1 MLLGSVALLLLAGFS
16 PASTAYAQAAQPVSV
31 NLQAQQLG
39 TALTTFADQAGL
51 RLLLPT
57 GVVAGHTS
65 PALSGTM
72 TREEALS
79 RILAGTGLSWH
90 FTSADTVTITSGP
103 PESSSP
109 AADGSAT
116 VLGTITV
123 SGANGNPVD
132 APYQTPGST
141 AYISEEKIQQLRG
154 VAPGDIFKGTP
165 GVVASGKNNGAKL
178 DVNIRGMQGQSRV
191 KVTIDG
197 TQQSTTTWRGYQGVD
212 ERVYIDPDLIG
223 GVGIEKGPSGGAQGA
238 GTTGGVVSIR
248 TLNASDIVEE
258 GKTYGV
264 RLRASTSDNAA
275 SPQPAPA
282 YDQRTDSPSFF
293 DFANGSGS
301 IAAAMQSENVDLIG
315 AFSRR
320 KTGNYFAGSKGG
332 THYTYDGRSFPLSF
346 TKPGEEVFNTSEDT
360 ASALAKA
367 TFRMGDDHTLELG
380 YVRFQS
386 KFGESMGS
394 LLFQQDDGYRQVQL
408 SDITTDTY
416 TARYRWNPGSN
427 LFDLRANV
435 WMADVS
441 GTTRAV
447 GAFPNLIDWGIYPA
461 DEPRYSEVRTWG
473 SDITN
478 TSRFDTGI
486 GALSLDYGATYT
498 LEDMDGDVYCSRVM
512 TTTPCVWMTPSV
524 GVREVGG
531 VFSTAKLEVNDWLML
546 DGGLRY
552 DMWRLHD
559 RSATAIIGEDKRD
572 GGGVG
577 SSVGV
582 TVTPFDGIQL
592 FGRYSQGIRPPTMR
606 ETMVSDANAMPNF
619 NLNAERTKSWEAGVN
634 VLRDGVLTDTDKLR
648 LKLAYF
654 HNDHKDYISRVNA
667 DPVPGMPVFT
677 FDNLDRA
684 SFSGIELS
692 GSYDTGVFFMDA
704 ALTYYTDVE
713 FCRYGLCNDSTIEQD
728 YAVAHVPADVSLS
741 LTAGMR
747 LFDEKLT
754 VGGRVIHN
762 GKRLLGVPSSGD
774 RQRTPMWLPYTT
786 VDAFA
791 SYKLNDNFI
800 VDVQAQNL
808 FDRYYVDAMDG
819 WNPAPGRIIR
829 ASMTMKF

>member
-1 MLLGSVALLLLAGFS
+1 MLGSAALLLASLS
-16 PASTAYAQAAQPVSV
+16 PVPTAYAQSSQPVTV
-31 NLQAQQLG
+31 NIRAQQLG
-39 TALTTFADQAGL
+39 TALTSFADQAGL
-51 RLLLPT
+51 RLLLPS
-57 GVVAGHTS
+57 GVVAGRTS

-79 RILAGTGLSWH
+79 RMLAGSGLSWQ
-90 FTSADTVTITSGP
+90 FTSADTVTITGGASGQP
-103 PESSSP
+103 LPV
-109 AADGSAT
+109 AGDGAV

-123 SGANGNPVD
+123 SGARGNPAD
-132 APYQTPGST
+132 APYETPGSN
-141 AYISEEKIQQLRG
+141 AYISEDQIQRLRG
-154 VAPGDIFKGTP
+154 TAPGDIFKGTP

-238 GTTGGVVSIR
+238 GATGGVVSIR
-248 TLNASDIVEE
+248 TLNAGDIVEE
-258 GKTYGV
+258 GKTFGV

-275 SPQPAPA
+275 NPQPAPA
-282 YDQRTDSPSFF
+282 YDQRTGGPSFF

-301 IAAAMQSENVDLIG
+301 IAVAMQHDNIDLIG

-332 THYTYDGRSFPLSF
+332 THYRYQNGSYPLSF

-360 ASALAKA
+360 ASGLAKA

-386 KFGESMGS
+386 RFGESMGS
-394 LLFQQDDGYRQVQL
+394 LLFQQDDGFRQVQL
-408 SDITTDTY
+408 SDIETSTY
-416 TARYRWNPGSN
+416 TARYRWTPDNN
-427 LFDLRANV
+427 LFDLRANI
-435 WMADVS
+435 WLADVS

-461 DEPRYSEVRTWG
+461 DEPRYSETRTWG
-473 SDITN
+473 ADVTN
-478 TSRFDTGI
+478 TSRFDTGF
-486 GALSLDYGATYT
+486 GTLSFDYGATYT

-512 TTTPCVWMTPSV
+512 TSTPCVWMTPSV
-524 GVREVGG
+524 GQRAVGG
-531 VFSTAKLEVNDWLML
+531 VFSTAKWEVNDWLTL

-559 RSATAIIGEDKRD
+559 RNELAVAGEDRRE
-572 GGGVG
+572 GGGL
-577 SSVGV
+577 SPSVGV
-582 TVTPFDGIQL
+582 TVTPFDGVQL

-606 ETMVSDANAMPNF
+606 ETMVSDANATPNF
-619 NLNAERTKSWEAGVN
+619 NLKAETTKSWEVGAN
-634 VLRDGVLTDTDKLR
+634 VLRDGILTDTDKLR
-648 LKLAYF
+648 LKLSYF
-654 HNDHKDYISRVNA
+654 HSDHTDYISRVSA
-667 DPVPGMPVFT
+667 QPVPGMPMFT

-692 GSYDTGVFFMDA
+692 GSYDAGMVFMDA
-704 ALTYYTDVE
+704 ALTYYTDVQ
-713 FCRYGLCNDSTIEQD
+713 FCRHGLCNDSTIEQD
-728 YAVAHVPADVSLS
+728 YAVAHVPADISAS
-741 LTAGMR
+741 LTAGVR
-747 LFDEKLT
+747 LFEEKLT
-754 VGGRVIHN
+754 VGGRVTHN
-762 GKRLLGVPSSGD
+762 GKRLLGVPNSTD

-791 SYKLNDNFI
+791 SYKVSDTFT

-808 FDRYYVDAMDG
+808 FDHYYVDAMDG
-819 WNPAPGRIIR
+819 WNPAPGRTVR
-829 ASMTMKF
+829 ASITLKF

>member
-1 MLLGSVALLLLAGFS
+1 MRIRAFSAIRTSTRRSSVRTMLLGSVALLLLAGFS

-90 FTSADTVTITSGP
+90 FTSADTVTITSGA

-394 LLFQQDDGYRQVQL
+394 LLFQQDDGYRQVHL

-416 TARYRWNPGSN
+416 TARYRWNPESN

-447 GAFPNLIDWGIYPA
+447 GAFPNLIDWVFT
-461 DEPRYSEVRTWG
+461 PR
-473 SDITN
+473 
-478 TSRFDTGI
+478 TSRVIPRCGP
-486 GALSLDYGATYT
+486 GAAT
-498 LEDMDGDVYCSRVM
+498 S
-512 TTTPCVWMTPSV
+512 PIPAASIPASV
-524 GVREVGG
+524 
-531 VFSTAKLEVNDWLML
+531 
-546 DGGLRY
+546 
-552 DMWRLHD
+552 
-559 RSATAIIGEDKRD
+559 RSASITAQPTRWKTW
-572 GGGVG
+572 
-577 SSVGV
+577 
-582 TVTPFDGIQL
+582 TVTSIAA
-592 FGRYSQGIRPPTMR
+592 
-606 ETMVSDANAMPNF
+606 VS
-619 NLNAERTKSWEAGVN
+619 
-634 VLRDGVLTDTDKLR
+634 
-648 LKLAYF
+648 
-654 HNDHKDYISRVNA
+654 
-667 DPVPGMPVFT
+667 
-677 FDNLDRA
+677 
-684 SFSGIELS
+684 
-692 GSYDTGVFFMDA
+692 
-704 ALTYYTDVE
+704 
-713 FCRYGLCNDSTIEQD
+713 
-728 YAVAHVPADVSLS
+728 
-741 LTAGMR
+741 
-747 LFDEKLT
+747 
-754 VGGRVIHN
+754 
-762 GKRLLGVPSSGD
+762 
-774 RQRTPMWLPYTT
+774 
-786 VDAFA
+786 
-791 SYKLNDNFI
+791 
-800 VDVQAQNL
+800 
-808 FDRYYVDAMDG
+808 
-819 WNPAPGRIIR
+819 
-829 ASMTMKF
+829 